1 MSRTRRRRLQLR
13 LRWLSRGARRER
25 SLSRRAP
32 RHRCRRK
39 LRRHP
44 RRHPRR
50 LREVNRDHGRRAVVA
65 AVEVAEVDLGRERLR
80 LHRQSPQKILR
91 SEHPQ

>member
-39 LRRHP
+39 L